1 MSDPIVQ
8 MVQIT
13 LQIDGQETTVP
24 AGTTVLKAAQQLGV
38 SIPTLCHHPQLED
51 YGGCRLPCRG
61 AGFPRPAQEEGRRA
75 KESGRGPHGENPR
88 CSGALRQAPAGF
100 ENRNGKLIQ
109 EKPHMPTV
117 FTAREIAESAV
128 EKEMKRRDFYAKR

>member
-38 SIPTLCHHPQLED
+38 SIPTLCHHPKLED
-51 YGGCRLPCRG
+51 YGGCRLCLVEVESRG
-61 AGFPRPAQEEGRRA
+61 RTNYVVSCLYPVENGLSCARARR
-75 KESGRGPHGENPR
+75 RWTR
-88 CSGALRQAPAGF
+88 SGA
-100 ENRNGKLIQ
+100 
-109 EKPHMPTV
+109 
-117 FTAREIAESAV
+117 
-128 EKEMKRRDFYAKR
+128 